1 MPELQVILGKTPHDC
16 RRPTRDSPGQP
27 LQVSVSFQLI
37 GANHMEYSFSLLI
50 KYEVSD
56 MVEELLLLLQ
66 RHKQILTY

>member
-1 MPELQVILGKTPHDC
+1 
-16 RRPTRDSPGQP
+16 
-27 LQVSVSFQLI
+27 
-37 GANHMEYSFSLLI
+37 MEYSFSLLI